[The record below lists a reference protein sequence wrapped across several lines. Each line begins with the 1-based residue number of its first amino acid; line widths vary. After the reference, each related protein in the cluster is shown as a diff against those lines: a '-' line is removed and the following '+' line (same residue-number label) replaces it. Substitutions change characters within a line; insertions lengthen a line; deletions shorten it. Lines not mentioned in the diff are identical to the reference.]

1 MAAVPLYVEG
11 IFGIVVGRGADSFAP
26 SFYFVASEIDSYF
39 KVLHI
44 FSYKYLTPFLAFKF
58 HDRANPLIRYDYDL
72 QQTIDWERTHQIML
86 PLCPSSPHQIYYL
99 GLYSNSEQFYLRCYW
114 QVGQKTQ
121 STTVPPWWC
130 YWGSQILFTS
140 FSSNLSPLK
149 TLKQS
154 TILGLQFCYRARRG
168 RIRGVDWVCWG
179 YWEGNKPWIPC
190 SYLSF
195 WFYFLVIC

>member
-1 MAAVPLYVEG
+1 MQTMVRCFFMDNFVEKAHYSDLFASESDCWGWVEGMGNIGYKKDKRMAVVPLYVEG
-11 IFGIVVGRGADSFAP
+11 IFGIVVGRGADSFVP

-121 STTVPPWWC
+121 STTVPP
-130 YWGSQILFTS
+130 
-140 FSSNLSPLK
+140 
-149 TLKQS
+149 
-154 TILGLQFCYRARRG
+154 
-168 RIRGVDWVCWG
+168 
-179 YWEGNKPWIPC
+179 
-190 SYLSF
+190 
-195 WFYFLVIC
+195 